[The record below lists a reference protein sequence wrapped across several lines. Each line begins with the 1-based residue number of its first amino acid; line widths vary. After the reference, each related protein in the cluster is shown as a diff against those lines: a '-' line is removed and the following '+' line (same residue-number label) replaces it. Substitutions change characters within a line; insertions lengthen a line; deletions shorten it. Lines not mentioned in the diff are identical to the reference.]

1 MTVEHD
7 TINVLVGDTLS
18 FTATT
23 SSGVRPLRVIRM
35 HQTGF
40 ACRNC
45 GEQWRFKQDAP
56 NYCFFLL
63 RHYCRHCYEHL
74 SEHHEGKCLFAAS
87 HFEPFNGKNIEV
99 TGWTD

>member
-1 MTVEHD
+1 MTVKHD

-23 SSGVRPLRVIRM
+23 ANGARPLRVIRI

-45 GEQWRFKQDAP
+45 GKQWAFKQDAP
-56 NYCFFLL
+56 GYCFFLL
-63 RHYCRHCYEHL
+63 RHYCRHCHEHL

-87 HFEPFNGKNIEV
+87 HFEPCDSKAEKADA
-99 TGWTD
+99 WTD